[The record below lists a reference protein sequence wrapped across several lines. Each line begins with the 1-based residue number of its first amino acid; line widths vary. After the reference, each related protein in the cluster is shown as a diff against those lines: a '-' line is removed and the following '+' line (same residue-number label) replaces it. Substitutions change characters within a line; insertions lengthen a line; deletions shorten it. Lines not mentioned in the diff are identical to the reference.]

1 MVNAFV
7 VGGNSYE
14 GTSPKQSRI
23 RTAISTN
30 SLQTLF
36 LHCFFIVDI
45 FFTCRSLFTLAG
57 AGRSRYGGNRR
68 KIITAMPGNGSQ
80 VNHINSQRNCYPTNQ
95 PSALTKTV
103 TIFDV
108 CCFLL
113 LHSQMVETLAGWQLE
128 QKQQNRLAK
137 KKGFESWLWL
147 APRGNYLHFLTDT
160 SVSVHNT

>member
-1 MVNAFV
+1 MKV
-7 VGGNSYE
+7 
-14 GTSPKQSRI
+14 
-23 RTAISTN
+23 
-30 SLQTLF
+30 
-36 LHCFFIVDI
+36 LHPNKAELEQPYQQIHCKRYFFIVFFVVDI

-57 AGRSRYGGNRR
+57 AGRSRYGGKRR
-68 KIITAMPGNGSQ
+68 KIITAMPGNGSRLGHQ
-80 VNHINSQRNCYPTNQ
+80 VKHINSQRNCYPTNQ